1 MLYHRSLTIRILI
14 LSLFIIS
21 FSHFSFGQ
29 LPKLKSTSWRE
40 NWKIDLKTGFG
51 ILLSEVPEKYLD
63 RINNVNIPLKVP
75 GAIGIFSV
83 KKGLTPHLEMGSQFD
98 YMRIQ
103 GNVKQDNDTYNVL
116 TQALGYSFS
125 VQYNLKRT
133 DEFRPRYNY
142 FTYYKI
148 GAISLKNN
156 PKKIMPDGSQIPA
169 TNSSSGDKFI
179 KNVAIITGLGIGFN
193 YQFTNN
199 LSTIGTIELNRSSDA
214 VSEIYRID
222 KIFYHSTNTV
232 NNFSSITIGLCY
244 SFNFFK
250 RKKSTFF
257 NAGTETN
264 KRLLQSKIAKTKGKS
279 STSNRSPW
287 YNKKKGI

>member
-1 MLYHRSLTIRILI
+1 MR
-14 LSLFIIS
+14 
-21 FSHFSFGQ
+21 Q

-103 GNVKQDNDTYNVL
+103 GNVKQDNDTYNIL

-156 PKKIMPDGSQIPA
+156 PKKIMSDGSQIPA

-199 LSTIGTIELNRSSDA
+199 LSTIGTLELNRSSDA

-232 NNFSSITIGLCY
+232 NNYSSITVGLCY
-244 SFNFFK
+244 SFNFSK